1 MKKKFL
7 LLIGIGIWG
16 FLISG
21 CVALQKDVSRVE
33 RVITTKEEDW
43 RKKYASLSEEI
54 VGLGEKIAENE
65 GAISALL
72 VRIEKSDEKAENFR
86 NQASQ
91 ELVSLQKGSS
101 SQIEDLSSQLKKIQ
115 KDVEENSKRI
125 SEISLS
131 LNEMKDLTKTLN
143 EKYESKLTAILD
155 EIKKENERLIKEIE
169 RVKKRPT
176 PQFHIVKEGE
186 TISAIASLYK
196 VSPEEILKVNHIS
209 DPNKIS
215 VGQRLIIP
223 GKGEGE

>member
-54 VGLGEKIAENE
+54 VGLREKLAENE

-72 VRIEKSDEKAENFR
+72 VRIEKSDEKAD
-86 NQASQ
+86 
-91 ELVSLQKGSS
+91 

-131 LNEMKDLTKTLN
+131 LNETKDLTKTLN

-169 RVKKRPT
+169 KVKKGST

-186 TISAIASLYK
+186 TISTIANLYK

-209 DPNKIS
+209 NPDKIF

-223 GKGEGE
+223 GKGENR

>member
-91 ELVSLQKGSS
+91 ELVSLQKGF
-101 SQIEDLSSQLKKIQ
+101 SSQLEKIQ

-131 LNEMKDLTKTLN
+131 LNETKDLTKTLN

-169 RVKKRPT
+169 KIKKEST

-186 TISAIASLYK
+186 TISAIADLYK

-209 DPNKIS
+209 NPDKIF
-215 VGQRLIIP
+215 VGQKLIIP
-223 GKGEGE
+223 GKGEGG